1 MVVMTCQDDHRIRG
15 QLMGL
20 TKSTT
25 DEPSITDETI
35 LMDEPNITDKIIL
48 MDKPKQMP
56 PSLMKV
62 SGPFNTASNTS
73 DGYNNSY
80 ADR

>member
-1 MVVMTCQDDHRIRG
+1 
-15 QLMGL
+15 MGL

-35 LMDEPNITDKIIL
+35 LLDEP
-48 MDKPKQMP
+48 KQVP
-56 PSLMKV
+56 PSPTKV
-62 SGPFNTASNTS
+62 SRPFNIASSTS

-80 ADR
+80 IDC

>member
-35 LMDEPNITDKIIL
+35 LMDEP
-48 MDKPKQMP
+48 KQVP
-56 PSLMKV
+56 PSPTKV
-62 SGPFNTASNTS
+62 SGPFNTTSSTS
-73 DGYNNSY
+73 DCYNNIY